1 MAPGGMVGSRCPF
14 AGSSS
19 LSSVHSCLSF
29 KLGAH
34 LDWTASR
41 VWSQEESLLH
51 INVLE
56 MRAVLLV
63 MATFLPQLASKI
75 IVLMSDNATVVAYL
89 KDQGDTVSRVMCDMA
104 REVIQWSKLHS
115 VTLLALYIASKK
127 NVLAD
132 QLSCSDQVVPTEW
145 YFLPRVLKGICEV
158 FGHPHL
164 DLLATRA
171 NTKLSPYVSPV
182 SDPMVWRQDVFQHL
196 WDSHT
201 ALAFPPFALI
211 WQVLSR
217 VRFRQG
223 SPWSWWLSA
232 GLRQILCL
240 CWSTNLSSF
249 RRCGICWFSPTG
261 RVSLWPRNPLPS
273 CLEVI

>member
-1 MAPGGMVGSRCPF
+1 M
-14 AGSSS
+14 
-19 LSSVHSCLSF
+19 
-29 KLGAH
+29 
-34 LDWTASR
+34 
-41 VWSQEESLLH
+41 
-51 INVLE
+51 
-56 MRAVLLV
+56 LLV
-63 MATFLPQLASKI
+63 MAAFLPQLASKI

-171 NTKLSPYVSPV
+171 NTKLSPYISPV

-217 VRFRQG
+217 VL
-223 SPWSWWLSA
+223 LST
-232 GLRQILCL
+232 GLSLVLVAQ
-240 CWSTNLSSF
+240 CWPQTDL
-249 RRCGICWFSPTG
+249 
-261 RVSLWPRNPLPS
+261 VSLLVDKPLKLPQVWNLLVQPHGQS
-273 CLEVI
+273 FIVA